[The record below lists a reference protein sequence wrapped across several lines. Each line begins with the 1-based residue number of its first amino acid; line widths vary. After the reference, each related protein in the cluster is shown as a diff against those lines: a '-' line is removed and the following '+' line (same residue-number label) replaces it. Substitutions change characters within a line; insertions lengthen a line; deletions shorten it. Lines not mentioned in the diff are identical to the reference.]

1 MTVLT
6 NSYISDMPDKKFA
19 LLAPLGY
26 RVSRKMFRETVA
38 TMSVIVNNAGINSR
52 IIQNII
58 EYKNLEDNWDFDNAK
73 SPTDKVIQ
81 TALYISRLLQK
92 YGQKIYHSAP
102 GPNGEI
108 LLDIRHKNKSKSFE
122 IIIYDHKTNIVF
134 IPEDDVL
141 PNQEDFDEKDVIRYI
156 SWLK

>member
-73 SPTDKVIQ
+73 APTDKVIQ

-108 LLDIRHKNKSKSFE
+108 MLDIRSKNKSFE

-141 PNQEDFDEKDVIRYI
+141 PTQEDFDEKEIIRYI